1 MYVNYIVA
9 SAGYEWDKGRTIY
22 HLSCSASCFKYIFYF
37 AVCAAGLM
45 TFVLQLSFGPIGWL
59 MISEVFPLRLRGRG
73 LGIAVLVNF
82 GANALVTFAFS
93 PLKVLSFVAYLY
105 TQRCFLFYV
114 SLHIGNQLVIS
125 RESWTQTSAL
135 VLWSNIASPLS
146 LNDCAV
152 RTAPSKTINE

>member
-1 MYVNYIVA
+1 
-9 SAGYEWDKGRTIY
+9 
-22 HLSCSASCFKYIFYF
+22 
-37 AVCAAGLM
+37 M

-135 VLWSNIASPLS
+135 VL
-146 LNDCAV
+146 
-152 RTAPSKTINE
+152 